1 MDINN
6 LNIEDLSQEQLDQII
21 ALKAQT
27 DWRTRLIK
35 DKTGEYMI
43 SPENYLTY
51 FDCSPETKGKLRFN
65 TLTQMPM
72 FGDHPITDGEMN
84 TIYTY
89 SISFFGNR
97 SNKGWFDAALSRY
110 FSEHPYN
117 PLEDYL
123 KNLPQWDGIPRM
135 ESVFIDWL
143 GAEDSKLNRE
153 MTRKWFL
160 GAVKRVLIPGC
171 HFEGMIILQC
181 PEGGGGKTTLI
192 KRLGLYD
199 ENNKNNF
206 YIELFGN
213 DIADE
218 KVIAEKLKEAW
229 IVAFDELEGLSKKD
243 VSNIKTFLSKTEE
256 KVRLAYAR
264 YVTVLKRHCVFIGS
278 TNDNGFLKDYS
289 GSTERR
295 FWVIPITR
303 TAQTNIV
310 YNGFTKDVVDQIW
323 SEAYTEYINNQNES
337 LDIDKD
343 DYEELREIQN
353 DFKSFNN
360 DIEMEF
366 FREIMEREF
375 IVNDKGEFS
384 SLQDF
389 INQVNNLNGETGLE
403 TKKYI
408 HTIPAK
414 YVKTWADQKKYS
426 WKSGKYIAAAIG
438 CDYKKAWYQ
447 GKPQWCFVRH
457 NKPDFRSVDY
467 KTFDVST
474 LIIPGKELF

>member
-1 MDINN
+1 MDINS
-6 LNIEDLSQEQLDQII
+6 LNIEDLTQEQLDQIL
-21 ALKAQT
+21 AKKAQS
-27 DWRTRLIK
+27 DWKTKLVK

-51 FDCSPETKGKLRFN
+51 FDYSPETKGKLRFN
-65 TLTQMPM
+65 RLTQMPM

-110 FSEHPYN
+110 FSEHQYN

-135 ESVFIDWL
+135 ETVFIDWL
-143 GAEDSKLNRE
+143 GAENTKLNRE

-160 GAVKRVLIPGC
+160 GAIKRVIYPGC

-199 ENNKNNF
+199 ENNKTNF
-206 YIELFGN
+206 YTELLGN

-218 KVIAEKLKEAW
+218 KLIAEKLKEAW
-229 IVAFDELEGLSKKD
+229 IVAFDELEGLSKKE
-243 VSNIKTFLSKTEE
+243 VSNIKSFLSRSEE

-278 TNDNGFLKDYS
+278 TNDNAFLKDYS

-295 FWVIPITR
+295 FWIIPITR
-303 TAQTNIV
+303 SAQTNIV
-310 YNGFTKDVVDQIW
+310 YDGFTRDIVDQIW
-323 SEAYTEYINNQNES
+323 SEAYTEYINHPNES

-343 DYEELREIQN
+343 DYEELSEIQKN
-353 DFKSFNN
+353 FKSYNN

-366 FREIMEREF
+366 YREIMEKKF
-375 IVNDKGEFS
+375 IVNEKGEFCS
-384 SLQDF
+384 QQDF
-389 INQVNNLNGETGLE
+389 TNQMKGVNGETGFE
-403 TKKYI
+403 TKQYI
-408 HTIPAK
+408 DTIPAK
-414 YVKTWADQKKYS
+414 YVKAWADQEKLS
-426 WKSGKYIAAAIG
+426 WKGGKYIAAAIG
-438 CDYKKAWYQ
+438 CYLKKAKYH
-447 GKPQWCFVRH
+447 GKPQNCFVRF
-457 NKPDFRSVDY
+457 NKPDYRSVDR

-474 LIIPGKELF
+474 LIIPGEELF